1 MKSSSEI
8 TAKLVAAT
16 LLTGVFSLS
25 QTEACEGLRVDSTQ
39 TLRNVAEAVS
49 EAKIE
54 RPANWVDGR
63 TVVAPPLS
71 PVGRV
76 VIGKDG
82 PKQTGN
88 LIKVPGMSENAGSCY
103 MLTSKHILQQSNFD
117 SAAIAPTDSGD
128 QPDLLAYDIAT
139 LSTLPEAKVNFI
151 FGERFGYQVS
161 GRIVGGGKSRKS
173 ITAEEKDLFGPNM
186 VEPYHDWMLV
196 RLDQT
201 IGPEYA
207 KPYELPKN
215 KEDLQG
221 DNQQGKELK
230 VSSVGLPGEKI
241 REFGGQLK
249 LFEDKCRA
257 GTLKEGGKYYFQSGC
272 TGTPG
277 SSGSGLVSD
286 NILLSLQTKLH
297 YRKGLV
303 SAFASGT
310 KGPSIA
316 HLAKDIEK
324 IMKDNPCPK

>member
-49 EAKIE
+49 ETKIE

-103 MLTSKHILQQSNFD
+103 MLTSKHILQQKNFE

-151 FGERFGYQVS
+151 FGEKFAYQVS
-161 GRIVGGGKSRKS
+161 GRIVGGGKSRDS
-173 ITAEEKDLFGPNM
+173 ITAEEKKKFGPTM
-186 VEPYHDWMLV
+186 VDEDEDWMLV
-196 RLDQT
+196 RLDKT
-201 IGPEYA
+201 IGPKLA
-207 KPYELPKN
+207 KPYELPEN

-221 DNQQGKELK
+221 HNQQGKEVE

-241 REFGGQLK
+241 REFGGQLQ
-249 LFEDKCRA
+249 LFEDKCSA
-257 GTLKEGGKYYFQSGC
+257 GTLKEGRRYYFQSGC
-272 TGTPG
+272 TGTSG
-277 SSGSGLVSD
+277 SSGTGLVSD
-286 NILLSLQTKLH
+286 NIIVTLQTKLH
-297 YRKGLV
+297 YRDGFK

-316 HLAKDIEK
+316 HLAEDIEK
-324 IMKDNPCPK
+324 IMKDNPCPR